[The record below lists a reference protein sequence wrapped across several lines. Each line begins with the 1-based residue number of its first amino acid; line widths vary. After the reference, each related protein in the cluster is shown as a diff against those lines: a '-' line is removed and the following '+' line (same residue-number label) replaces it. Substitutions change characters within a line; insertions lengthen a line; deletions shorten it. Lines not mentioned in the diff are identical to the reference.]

1 MAFIV
6 DRRLNGKH
14 KSAVNRQRFLRR
26 YRDHIR
32 DAVGEAVG
40 KRSITDI
47 ERGER
52 ISIPRKDLSEPQ
64 FHHGNGGRRTVVHPG
79 NREFNRGDRIKR
91 PEGGAGEG
99 GGSEASD
106 GGEGEDE
113 FAFEIDPN
121 EFLNFLFEDLAL
133 PNLIKRHLAGAKQF
147 KVRHGGIVSQ
157 GQPNKINI
165 VRSMRQ
171 ASMRRR
177 ALGAAKYRRLREL
190 KEEQE
195 TLLAQEQSVERAARL
210 RELDD
215 EINQLKGRIERIPF
229 IDTVDLRYNHNVR
242 EPVPIS
248 RAVMFCLMDVSGSMT
263 QEMKDL
269 AKRFFMLLHLFL
281 NRNYDE
287 TEIVFIRHH
296 TAAKEVSEE
305 DFFHSRETGGTVVS
319 SALKLC
325 DQIIK
330 ERYPA
335 DQWNIYAA
343 QASDGDNWN
352 DDSPLCSRLLREN
365 LLPVMQYFAY
375 VEVMPRKHQALWH
388 EYEALSEA
396 MPDAFAI
403 RQIDQPGD
411 IFPVFRD
418 LFRRR
423 MEEGA

>member
-1 MAFIV
+1 MAYIV

-14 KSAVNRQRFLRR
+14 KSTVNRQRFLRR

-32 DAVGEAVG
+32 DAVGEAINS
-40 KRSITDI
+40 RSITDVQ
-47 ERGER
+47 RGER

-64 FHHGNGGRRTVVHPG
+64 FHHGQGGKREMVHPG

-91 PEGGAGEG
+91 PQGGAGG
-99 GGSEASD
+99 GGGGEASD
-106 GGEGEDE
+106 SGEGEDE
-113 FAFEIDPN
+113 FAFDIDPG

-133 PNLIKRHLAGAKQF
+133 PNLVKRHLAGARQF

-177 ALGAAKYRRLREL
+177 ALGAAKHRRLREMR
-190 KEEQE
+190 EELAA
-195 TLLAQEQSVERAARL
+195 LLEQDQSAERAARIRDLERDIDKL
-210 RELDD
+210 RA
-215 EINQLKGRIERIPF
+215 RIERIPF
-229 IDTVDLRYNHNVR
+229 LDTVDLRYNHNVKD
-242 EPVPIS
+242 PVPIS
-248 RAVMFCLMDVSGSMT
+248 RAVMFCIMDVSGSMT

-269 AKRFFMLLHLFL
+269 AKRFFLLLHLFL
-281 NRNYDE
+281 SRNYEE

-296 TAAKEVSEE
+296 TAAKEVDEE
-305 DFFHSRETGGTVVS
+305 SFFYSRETGGTVVS

-325 DQIIK
+325 DEIIRQ
-330 ERYPA
+330 RYPA
-335 DQWNIYAA
+335 DEWNIYAA

-352 DDSPLCSRLLREN
+352 DDSPTCSRILRER
-365 LLPVMQYFAY
+365 LLPLMQYFAY
-375 VEVMPRKHQALWH
+375 VEIMPRKHQALWQ
-388 EYEALSEA
+388 EYDALSQA

-403 RQIDQPGD
+403 RQIDGPGD
-411 IFPVFRD
+411 IFPVFRE

-423 MEEGA
+423 MEEPV